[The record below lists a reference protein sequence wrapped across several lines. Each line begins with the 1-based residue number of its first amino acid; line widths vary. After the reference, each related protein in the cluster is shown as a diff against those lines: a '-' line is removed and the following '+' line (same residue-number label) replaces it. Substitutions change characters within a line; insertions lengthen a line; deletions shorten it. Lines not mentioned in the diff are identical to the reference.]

1 MSTQEFPTPERKLLA
16 AATPVPL
23 AMLRAGMVIR
33 TPALP
38 QPSLINRVIHE
49 PSGAVA
55 KVFVTRPD
63 GAMVLLPSV
72 GEVFAAFADRKLWID
87 NMAVSGRLS
96 RLCPTVG
103 ADPEVFAVDENDE
116 VIPAFMFLPPKQAP
130 VVGQTST
137 QFYDGF
143 QAEWTTVPYAA
154 NKACL
159 SYHADAVRDGMAAVL
174 NAARR
179 LRPKARLSIASS
191 VPIPDQ
197 MRKTLDDEHFQL
209 GCSPSENVYD
219 EEPLRVDNP
228 RELPYRS
235 AGWHMH
241 FGFEPRLPD
250 HQAHAAVRMLDRIV
264 GVGMVTFGQAY
275 PYPDRRRLYG
285 RAGEFRHHHTLE
297 YRVPEVLL
305 GAHPSTW
312 NLWWD
317 LARVAL
323 WLGVQGLEFLW
334 DAEDD
339 EVRYAINK
347 SDVPLARK
355 ILERNERMLRMVVE
369 KVVYND
375 PDRVQHTLATIYE
388 GIDVAV
394 ARPTDIEGNWKLG
407 KPWSIH
413 NNASSE
419 DTTWNGACN
428 IMTRGGKV

>member
-1 MSTQEFPTPERKLLA
+1 
-16 AATPVPL
+16 
-23 AMLRAGMVIR
+23 
-33 TPALP
+33 
-38 QPSLINRVIHE
+38 
-49 PSGAVA
+49 
-55 KVFVTRPD
+55 
-63 GAMVLLPSV
+63 
-72 GEVFAAFADRKLWID
+72 
-87 NMAVSGRLS
+87 
-96 RLCPTVG
+96 
-103 ADPEVFAVDENDE
+103 
-116 VIPAFMFLPPKQAP
+116 
-130 VVGQTST
+130 
-137 QFYDGF
+137 
-143 QAEWTTVPYAA
+143 
-154 NKACL
+154 
-159 SYHADAVRDGMAAVL
+159 
-174 NAARR
+174 
-179 LRPKARLSIASS
+179 
-191 VPIPDQ
+191 
-197 MRKTLDDEHFQL
+197 
-209 GCSPSENVYD
+209 
-219 EEPLRVDNP
+219 
-228 RELPYRS
+228 
-235 AGWHMH
+235 
-241 FGFEPRLPD
+241 
-250 HQAHAAVRMLDRIV
+250 MLDRIV

-297 YRVPEVLL
+297 YRVPEVIL

-323 WLGVQGLEFLW
+323 WLGIQGLEFLW

-369 KVVYND
+369 KVVYSV
-375 PDRVQHTLATIYE
+375 PDHVQHTLATIYE